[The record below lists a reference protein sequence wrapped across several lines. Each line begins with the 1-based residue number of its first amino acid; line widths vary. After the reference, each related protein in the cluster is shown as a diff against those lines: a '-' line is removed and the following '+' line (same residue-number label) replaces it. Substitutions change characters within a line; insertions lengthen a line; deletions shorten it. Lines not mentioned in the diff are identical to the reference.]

1 MNGPGRL
8 LLVFLL
14 TALAGLRRGTFVPFC
29 RRWRLKP
36 AFIPGRIGP
45 GLLSFPA

>member
-14 TALAGLRRGTFVPFC
+14 TALAGLRRGTFVPY
-29 RRWRLKP
+29 LP
-36 AFIPGRIGP
+36 TLAP
-45 GLLSFPA
+45 